1 MKRRVLLSI
10 LVIAVVAM
18 VGTVVLLAVTRSS
31 AEEKKPWES
40 INWDEPKTAAE
51 RILADEWIPPKGW
64 EEAVKGVDKL
74 VITNCGGMKGD
85 IATLTNFKIFTKK
98 TGIPIEYV
106 VYYETDDQNMV
117 YLASKDPNIHII
129 QISRNATSFTHF
141 AAANWLQKVNEI
153 WTPSIRKLYFP
164 EELKGIM
171 YGEDFY
177 GEPGVGFPFL
187 IYYRPSWLERA
198 GVVVPSNY
206 EELYEAADKMR
217 EWCKTNI
224 GEDVYGF
231 SFGMQSGTVW
241 MDDAMR
247 ILLSPIGERFHNSD
261 TEKFRLDTPGFKA
274 AWDWYLGMIKEDIA
288 PKANITQT
296 HIQAAQLF
304 GMGKAAFSMGMA
316 SFGPRF
322 DVDFPAVKGDWVA
335 VAPFTSFDGVSGP
348 YVRGSYYDY
357 DGYYINAAID
367 DKHKAAAMLF
377 LDFHRSI
384 EAMANEVLVEGNESP
399 LVATYEYPNLP
410 EVIHWDIVEEA
421 AKELGRSVPPKY
433 TDIPYKDVRLA
444 TAKAAVMESYLP
456 GAARA
461 MMTISEYWTKAALGE
476 LSSEE
481 ALAEAQKKIVIYG
494 F

>member
-1 MKRRVLLSI
+1 MDWD
-10 LVIAVVAM
+10 
-18 VGTVVLLAVTRSS
+18 
-31 AEEKKPWES
+31 KPK
-40 INWDEPKTAAE
+40 PAAE
-51 RILADEWIPPKGW
+51 RILADEWIPPEGW

-85 IATLTNFKIFTKK
+85 IATLVNFKIFTKR

-141 AAANWLQKVNEI
+141 AAASWLQKVNEI

-164 EELKGIM
+164 EELKGIT
-171 YGEDFY
+171 YEGDFY
-177 GEPGVGFPFL
+177 GEPGVGFPSL
-187 IYYRPSWLERA
+187 IYYRPSWLKAA
-198 GVVVPSNY
+198 GVDVPTNY
-206 EELYEAADKMR
+206 EELYKAAKKIR

-241 MDDAMR
+241 IDDAMR
-247 ILLSPIGERFHNSD
+247 ILLTPIGERFHDPD

-274 AWDWYLGMIKEDIA
+274 AWDWYLRMIKEDIA

-296 HIQAAQLF
+296 HIQATGLF
-304 GMGKAAFSMGMA
+304 GMGKAAFSIGMA

-322 DVDFPAVKGDWVA
+322 DVDFPAVIGDWVA
-335 VAPFTSFDGVSGP
+335 VAPFTSFDGVTGP
-348 YVRGSYYDY
+348 YTRGSYYDY

-399 LVATYEYPNLP
+399 LVDAYEHPNLP
-410 EVIHWDIVEEA
+410 RLIHWDIVEEA
-421 AKELGRSVPPKY
+421 ARELGRSVPPKY
-433 TDIPYKDVRLA
+433 TEIPYKDVRLA
-444 TAKAAVMESYLP
+444 TAKAAVMETYLP
-456 GAARA
+456 AAARA
-461 MMTISEYWTKAALGE
+461 MTTISDYWTKAALGE
-476 LSSEE
+476 LSGEE
-481 ALAEAQKKIVIYG
+481 ALAKADEKIAIYG